1 MFLSFLVDNG
11 NQILDCNPAACFWA
25 APVGTGWH
33 RDTAAHCHRVRCG
46 HAGSRHSSRLVLQL
60 RCMQTG
66 CLSRYQ
72 SSSCCAAVLLL
83 VIPLSLCLSS
93 NCSSGYCLQLTAT
106 AAASVC
112 SSRCIDLY
120 RQVQQSASKL
130 HEHTICCRCGSPA
143 CMLLCC
149 PCGNCANR
157 RTRVENS
164 KQHSTSVRVEH
175 KVSSPGSIPKPVA
188 SKGS

>member
-1 MFLSFLVDNG
+1 MFLSVLVDKG
-11 NQILDCNPAACFWA
+11 NQIQDCNPAACFWA

-46 HAGSRHSSRLVLQL
+46 HAGSRHSSRLVSQ
-60 RCMQTG
+60 RCMRTG

-72 SSSCCAAVLLL
+72 SSSCCAAALL
-83 VIPLSLCLSS
+83 VIHLSLCLSS

-106 AAASVC
+106 SSAATSVC

-130 HEHTICCRCGSPA
+130 HEQTIFLPMWLTHQHASVLP
-143 CMLLCC
+143 LWELC
-149 PCGNCANR
+149 
-157 RTRVENS
+157 
-164 KQHSTSVRVEH
+164 
-175 KVSSPGSIPKPVA
+175 
-188 SKGS
+188 